1 MIVSMCQNTKYILLS
16 TPQILELLVVLLPRL
31 AWPRCVALLLPSILK
46 TLALPGCRDQ
56 AVITV
61 QVTDNQQVFLT
72 LG

>member
-16 TPQILELLVVLLPRL
+16 SPQILELLVVLVPRL

-61 QVTDNQQVFLT
+61 QVTDNQ
-72 LG
+72 